1 MCLYCIH
8 LQAARRSLW
17 GPLIEKAAAK
27 LHGSYEALAGGTFAE
42 AFAMLT
48 GYPVNKHWLGK
59 LVEPPRSAYVEGE
72 AGDAAH
78 AKKVAEWREE
88 HGSVEEARQALFAQL
103 YSYKESGF
111 AIGACT
117 HVGPDQG
124 GGGGS
129 GMNGGESAQQREA
142 TLRGVGLQV
151 PHAYGVLGVMQVR
164 WPLSLLLPCCDVLAC
179 PCFMFE
185 PTSFAYMV

>member
-1 MCLYCIH
+1 
-8 LQAARRSLW
+8 
-17 GPLIEKAAAK
+17 
-27 LHGSYEALAGGTFAE
+27 
-42 AFAMLT
+42 MLT

-59 LVEPPRSAYVEGE
+59 LVEPPRRAYVEGE

-124 GGGGS
+124 GGAGI
-129 GMNGGESAQQREA
+129 NGGESAQQREA

-151 PHAYGVLGVMQVR
+151 PHAYGVLGVVQVR
-164 WPLSLLLPCCDVLAC
+164 WPCGLFCSVLCFLVSFIFLFRSFSEAMHQTLQGHRCAC
-179 PCFMFE
+179 VRLC
-185 PTSFAYMV
+185 

>member
-1 MCLYCIH
+1 
-8 LQAARRSLW
+8 
-17 GPLIEKAAAK
+17 
-27 LHGSYEALAGGTFAE
+27 
-42 AFAMLT
+42 MLT

-59 LVEPPRSAYVEGE
+59 LVEPPRSAFVEGE

-78 AKKVAEWREE
+78 ATKAADWRDE

-124 GGGGS
+124 GGGGA
-129 GMNGGESAQQREA
+129 GINGGESAQQREA

-151 PHAYGVLGVMQVR
+151 PHAYGVLGVAQVR
-164 WPLSLLLPCCDVLAC
+164 RPCLFYAMLCFLVSFILS
-179 PCFMFE
+179 
-185 PTSFAYMV
+185 SR